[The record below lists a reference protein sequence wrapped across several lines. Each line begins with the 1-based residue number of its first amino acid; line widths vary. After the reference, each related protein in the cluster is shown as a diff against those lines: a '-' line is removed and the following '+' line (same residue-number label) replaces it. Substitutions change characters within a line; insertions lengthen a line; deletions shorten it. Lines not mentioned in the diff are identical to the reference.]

1 MENSF
6 SIQCNYSFFQLKS
19 NAENATQSSKNPID
33 DLVYISVKDLQNQ
46 TDKLLTPKSLP
57 IWEPYLQQMFDSDSN
72 DTKFNVSQLE
82 IITSNADI
90 LYIQTIAE
98 YLLEI
103 PTSHLEFYLWLSA
116 VEELIL
122 HTTSEMRLLHAEY
135 MRLVIGTEGNSPRS
149 IYCAHGI
156 NSLMGMAVSYALA
169 DDDFTRHKLPNV
181 RRMLND
187 IRRSFN
193 NLVRSTTW
201 MDGPT
206 KHETLQKSAEM
217 KSFIGYPD
225 WLTNATALDEFYEDV
240 HVNASTHLENMVG
253 VLRWQMQIKLNN
265 LNVPEPFGWATSPSN
280 VNAFHT
286 FQANAISKYVNVWV
300 CVCVN
305 VCAWVLAYCMFEC
318 H

>member
-1 MENSF
+1 M
-6 SIQCNYSFFQLKS
+6 
-19 NAENATQSSKNPID
+19 
-33 DLVYISVKDLQNQ
+33 QNQ
-46 TDKLLTPKSLP
+46 TDKSLAPKTLP
-57 IWEPYLQQMFDSDSN
+57 IWEEYLQQMFDSGSN
-72 DTKFNVSQLE
+72 DSTKFNSSQIG
-82 IITSNADI
+82 IITSEADI
-90 LYIQTIAE
+90 MYLQSIVE
-98 YLLEI
+98 YLLEVPI
-103 PTSHLEFYLWLSA
+103 SHLEFYLWLST

-149 IYCAHGI
+149 IYCAHAV

-193 NLVRSTTW
+193 NLVRSTSW

-206 KHETLQKSAEM
+206 KYETLQKSAEM
-217 KSFIGYPD
+217 KSFIGYPE
-225 WLTNATALDEFYEDV
+225 WLTNGSALDEHYDGV

-253 VLRWQMQIKLNN
+253 VLHWQMRGKLNN
-265 LNVPEPFGWATSPSN
+265 LYVPEPFGWATSPSN

-286 FQANAISKYVNVWV
+286 FQANAISKYPHGAVGGSGRQW
-300 CVCVN
+300 
-305 VCAWVLAYCMFEC
+305 A
-318 H
+318 